1 MTIEAQNLL
10 SNVYRWSAYVGACS
24 DIAGESSNRRGGLL
38 SPAANSSIL
47 PRGDDLIVSPRIY
60 TVKDPNSS
68 QYGSGR
74 TKGSAR
80 PRTDISHQIAGAH
93 GEGEEEADGD
103 IRMREEWERRGG
115 NVRRQDGCSAPCNET
130 VFSVCSSA
138 GYCTCG
144 GGSEDVGGGSCVS
157 TSNLYIE
164 QIRVNGL
171 NLIFR
176 CLLHLLDNGPGVSNQ
191 FRSDGEDSRFGPLF
205 RVSGLGFWVSSLSVA
220 RYLGVVYFRIESIG
234 KKSVTVVLWISR
246 ISGGLN
252 KSTTTMDFLTS
263 HRPTPHCPDQ
273 PFSQDLVGHEIA
285 GSAR

>member
-1 MTIEAQNLL
+1 VTIEAQNLL

-24 DIAGESSNRRGGLL
+24 DIAGESSNRRGRLL
-38 SPAANSSIL
+38 SPADDSSIL
-47 PRGDDLIVSPRIY
+47 PRGVDLIVSPRIY
-60 TVKDPNSS
+60 NVTDPNSN

-93 GEGEEEADGD
+93 GGGEEEGDGD
-103 IRMREEWERRGG
+103 VRMREEWERRGG

-138 GYCTCG
+138 GFCTCAS
-144 GGSEDVGGGSCVS
+144 GSEDVGGGSCVS

-176 CLLHLLDNGPGVSNQ
+176 CLLHLLDRGPGVSNQ
-191 FRSDGEDSRFGPLF
+191 FRSDGGDSRFCSLLRVSGFGF
-205 RVSGLGFWVSSLSVA
+205 RVSAWLDISVWYVSESNRIDWEKCHDGAVEFPNFRGVEQVHHSKGLFDEISTDASLPRQTIFS
-220 RYLGVVYFRIESIG
+220 G
-234 KKSVTVVLWISR
+234 SR
-246 ISGGLN
+246 G
-252 KSTTTMDFLTS
+252 T
-263 HRPTPHCPDQ
+263 
-273 PFSQDLVGHEIA
+273 
-285 GSAR
+285 